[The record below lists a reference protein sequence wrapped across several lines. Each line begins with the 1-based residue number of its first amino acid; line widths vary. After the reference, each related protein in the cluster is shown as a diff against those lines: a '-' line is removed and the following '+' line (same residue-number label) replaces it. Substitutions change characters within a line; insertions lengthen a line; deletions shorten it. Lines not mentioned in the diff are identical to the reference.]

1 MNIVMTSS
9 RSNVH
14 HGLNIIMLPITGMS
28 LPLGMVCVLSIGYIN
43 FTTLFAAPATRR
55 GEEGSGLGDEVSQGG
70 GIQLSHRQGTVNVLT
85 SPISLSR
92 HPMPRSSLKL
102 TGAAL

>member
-1 MNIVMTSS
+1 MTAPVLNRLFSYTNPCHPVITVNIVMTSS

-43 FTTLFAAPATRR
+43 FTTLSATPASRR
-55 GEEGSGLGDEVSQGG
+55 GEEDSGLGDEVSPGG
-70 GIQLSHRQGTVNVLT
+70 GIQLSHRQG
-85 SPISLSR
+85 R
-92 HPMPRSSLKL
+92 
-102 TGAAL
+102 